1 MDSRYIEPIKA
12 NTSDIEKLSRL
23 LQTNT
28 VDVLTIAQ
36 DGASAFDGISGLT
49 YTSECFAIFNE
60 MHQHILAY
68 AFDNKEM
75 FESVDAYVWYY
86 VESHAEEVLCDWA
99 HRGYIYECAQCENWQ
114 YDDHQ
119 YDSPIGACCSQ
130 ECVDNYWDDYDPSG
144 KRVTIKWEDSEEEEQ
159 VFISFEETD
168 DGMPWDSDTFFNMH
182 GDKHLCVEGYTNED
196 GWTIISVDSEI
207 Y

>member
-1 MDSRYIEPIKA
+1 MHIEKRKA
-12 NTSDIEKLSRL
+12 NTNDVDKLSRL
-23 LQTNT
+23 LQHHT
-28 VDVLTIAQ
+28 VDLLSVHR
-36 DGASAFDGISGLT
+36 DGAEIFLGIGGLSST
-49 YTSECFAIFNE
+49 AECWVVLDKMYDYI
-60 MHQHILAY
+60 IAY
-68 AFDNKEM
+68 AYDNKEM
-75 FESVDAYVWYY
+75 FETIDAYVWYY

-99 HRGYIYECAQCENWQ
+99 YRGYIYECAQCGLWQ

-119 YDSPIGACCSQ
+119 YDAPIGACCSQ
-130 ECVDNYWDDYDPSG
+130 DCVDNYWDNYDPSG
-144 KRVTIKWEDSEEEEQ
+144 KRVTIKWEDGTEEEQ

-182 GDKHLCVEGYTNED
+182 GDKHLCVEGYVNGD